1 MDEQVEPRRESCTA
15 PSREEGAWIRSP
27 KEEGTVNVQPED
39 RSITLLLQS
48 WSTGDR
54 EAAARVL
61 PLVYD
66 ELRRIASDQFRGER
80 SGHTLQATAVVHEA
94 YLRLSGQRGLAWPSR
109 SHFFAFAAH
118 LMRRILVDHARHHN
132 REKRGGHWERLTLS
146 DVEAVQGQAFGQPAS
161 TDLEA
166 LDQALSRLERLD
178 PQKASVVELRYF
190 GGLTLDETAQQ
201 LGVSPETVSR
211 QWRRAKA
218 WLATQ
223 LETTEGTGGRHR
235 SVA

>member
-1 MDEQVEPRRESCTA
+1 M
-15 PSREEGAWIRSP
+15 
-27 KEEGTVNVQPED
+27 NVQPPD
-39 RSITLLLQS
+39 RSITLLLQG

-66 ELRRIASDQFRGER
+66 ELRRIAADQFRAER
-80 SGHTLQATAVVHEA
+80 SGHTLQATAIVHEA
-94 YLRLSGQRGLAWPSR
+94 YLRLAGQRGLSWPSR

-118 LMRRILVDHARHHN
+118 LMRRLLVDHARHHN
-132 REKRGGHWERLTLS
+132 REKRGGRWERLTLS
-146 DVEAVQGQAFGQPAS
+146 DVGAAAGAFGQPPS
-161 TDLEA
+161 TDVEA
-166 LDQALSRLERLD
+166 LDQALTRLEKID

-190 GGLTLDETAQQ
+190 GGLTLDETAAQ
-201 LGVSPETVSR
+201 LGISPETVSR

-223 LETTEGTGGRHR
+223 LQPAEETGGSHR